1 MPPQE
6 DEYNSIPE
14 EYVIDEI
21 KAREEA
27 EENGLYDH
35 EPLSWYQ
42 EMALSQAMSTLSDL
56 ARETN
61 STVSDLIKA
70 NGYEI

>member
-42 EMALSQAMSTLSDL
+42 QMAVFQAMSTWSDL

-61 STVSDLIKA
+61 STVSELIKA